1 MINHSIIKFF
11 IHCMTLLAWVM
22 FELKVTHS
30 LNRSSNRGER
40 STQNSFIEP
49 RSTIDPKL
57 IHRTA
62 ENDRPNAHSSDN
74 RVILNKWQSERAHS
88 SIENKP
94 RKTQSISD
102 GENGSRSNN
111 AFDRSRWPRDQSRRM
126 TMNRSNK
133 NPNVKRYIRRRKSS
147 QDVDANWQML
157 RQHPIKKS
165 SKENQAIKIYQ
176 QDAHI
181 QAIKSFATI
190 LSVLHNKFHL

>member
-1 MINHSIIKFF
+1 
-11 IHCMTLLAWVM
+11 M

-62 ENDRPNAHSSDN
+62 ENDWPNAHLSDN

-94 RKTQSISD
+94 RKTRSIID

-126 TMNRSNK
+126 TMNRSTK

-165 SKENQAIKIYQ
+165 SKENQAIKISQ

-181 QAIKSFATI
+181 QAIKSFTTI